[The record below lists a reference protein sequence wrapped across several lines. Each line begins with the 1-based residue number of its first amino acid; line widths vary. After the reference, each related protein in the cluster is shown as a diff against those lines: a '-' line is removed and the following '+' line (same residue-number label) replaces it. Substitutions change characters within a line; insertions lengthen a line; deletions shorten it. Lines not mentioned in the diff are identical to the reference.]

1 MPGFSVEPEAL
12 CNRRSVPSSEARP
25 DQGQTAYNAERY
37 TPYPGPPA
45 AGQGNRMVDP
55 VVRRAAS
62 SVCALA
68 ASARA

>member
-37 TPYPGPPA
+37 TPY
-45 AGQGNRMVDP
+45 D
-55 VVRRAAS
+55 S
-62 SVCALA
+62 CY
-68 ASARA
+68 SAMWMGR